1 MNRRSFVKNSSLT
14 AISIAA
20 FGSLQWNG
28 KSFEGDTETTSDV
41 LGPFYRPGA
50 PMRHNLVV
58 AGTKA
63 ATLQLSG
70 TVFGKDGKT
79 PLSNVLVEIWHCD
92 ENEVYDNA
100 SDEYRYRGSAQT
112 GKDGRYSFK
121 TIIPVPYKDGDDW
134 RPAHI
139 HMRISSADHQDLI
152 TQIYFKGQPHID
164 TDPSA
169 SARQSANRILDIRKS
184 SANESAVKFDIVM
197 GKTLRLDDAAY
208 KKITGLYKLNQGMA
222 EFTREDDLL
231 VMKLNGQLLEGMT
244 FRGNNKFEGGLGFN
258 RAQFAFSMEGETKVS
273 ITLWDMGPVK
283 KFLETYEGVKYLKY
297 GK

>member
-244 FRGNNKFEGGLGFN
+244 FRGNNTFEGGLGFN